1 MVGKKINF
9 MIQIQ
14 NLKNTKTK
22 NTREH
27 NTHNAHNFC
36 EHKWKNVR
44 ARVSVQ
50 KCIL

>member
-36 EHKWKNVR
+36 EHK
-44 ARVSVQ
+44 
-50 KCIL
+50 